1 MVIRKLTIAYA
12 AAATLGIGFLSGCTS
27 DPARHG
33 PPTGGEMVTDAI
45 AVRPLTLTYTA
56 VGLGAWVL
64 TLPFTLP
71 SGSAGDA
78 GEAWVLGPLQYT
90 FARPLGEM
98 SPRPQE

>member
-1 MVIRKLTIAYA
+1 MKINGKIIGYT
-12 AAATLGIGFLSGCTS
+12 AAATLALVVLPGCTT

-45 AVRPLTLTYTA
+45 AVRPMTLTYSV
-56 VGLGAWVL
+56 VGLAAWVV

-78 GEAWVLGPLQYT
+78 GEAWVLGPLGYT

-98 SPRPQE
+98 SPQQ